1 MRRSTH
7 PALLPAATA
16 ALLLALPVAAQ
27 DFSQVKVESTK
38 VAEGVYAL
46 KGAGGNLGLVVGEDR
61 AFLVDDQYAPMVPKI
76 KAAIAAITDKPV
88 SFVLNTHW
96 HGDHTGGNEAFA
108 QAGAIVVAHD
118 NVRQRLSSDQF
129 MAAFDRTVPAAPKA
143 ALPVVTFNDQ
153 VTFHLGAHTVQ
164 VIHIPGG
171 HTDGD
176 AIVHLK
182 EVYVIHTGDLVFYG
196 LYPVVDYSNGGSLKG
211 MADAT
216 ARLLAM
222 SNEKTRFIPGHGPV
236 VIGRREMAEYLEMLR
251 VVHARMETLIGEG
264 RTLEQVVAA
273 KPTAEYDAKWGQGF
287 LPPDRWVSIN
297 YQGMAP
303 TPGAAR

>member
-1 MRRSTH
+1 MCQRIRA
-7 PALLPAATA
+7 ALLPVTMT

-27 DFSQVKVESTK
+27 DLSKVQVESTR

-46 KGAGGNLGLVVGEDR
+46 KGAGGNLGLVIGEDR

-76 KAAIAAITDKPV
+76 KAAIEAITDKPV

-108 QAGAIVVAHD
+108 EAGAIVVAHD

-143 ALPVVTFNDQ
+143 ALPVITFDDQ

-164 VIHIPGG
+164 VIHIPSA

-176 AIVHLK
+176 AIVQLK
-182 EVYVIHTGDLVFYG
+182 EVDVIHTGDLVFYG
-196 LYPVVDYSNGGSLKG
+196 LYPVVDYSSGGSLKG

-216 ARLLAM
+216 AQLLAM
-222 SNEKTRFIPGHGPV
+222 SDEDTRFIPGHGPA
-236 VIGRREMAEYLEMLR
+236 VIGRRELAEYLEMLR
-251 VVHARMETLIGEG
+251 VVHARLETMIGEG
-264 RTLEQVVAA
+264 KTLEQVLAA
-273 KPTAEYDAKWGQGF
+273 KPTAEFDAKWGQGF
-287 LPPDRWVSIN
+287 LPADRWVTIN
-297 YQGMAP
+297 YQGMTQ
-303 TPGAAR
+303 TPDAAR

>member
-1 MRRSTH
+1 MHRT
-7 PALLPAATA
+7 ALLSAAIA
-16 ALLLALPVAAQ
+16 ALLLALPAAAQ

-38 VAEGVYAL
+38 IDEGVYAL

-61 AFLVDDQYAPMVPKI
+61 AFLVDDQYAPLVPKI
-76 KAAIAAITDKPV
+76 RAAIAAITDKPV

-108 QAGAIVVAHD
+108 EAGAIVVAHD
-118 NVRQRLSSDQF
+118 NVRTRLSSDQF
-129 MAAFDRTVPAAPKA
+129 VAAFDRTVPAAPKA

-153 VTFHLGAHTVQ
+153 VTFHVGGHTVQ
-164 VIHIPGG
+164 AIHVPSG

-182 EVYVIHTGDLVFYG
+182 EVDVIHTGDLVFYG

-222 SNEKTRFIPGHGPV
+222 SDENTRFIPGHGPV
-236 VIGRREMAEYLEMLR
+236 VVGHREIAEYLEMLR
-251 VVHARMETLIGEG
+251 VVHARLETLIGQG
-264 RTLEQVVAA
+264 KTLEQVLAA
-273 KPTAEYDAKWGQGF
+273 KPTAEYDAQWGKGF
-287 LPPDRWVSIN
+287 LPPDRWVTIN
-297 YQGMAP
+297 YQGMTQ
-303 TPGAAR
+303 TPDAAR

>member
-1 MRRSTH
+1 MHRSTRH
-7 PALLPAATA
+7 ALVPAAVA
-16 ALLLALPVAAQ
+16 SLLLALPVAAQ
-27 DFSQVKVESTK
+27 DFSKVEVESTK
-38 VAEGVYAL
+38 IAEGVYAL

-76 KAAIAAITDKPV
+76 RAAIEAITDKPV

-108 QAGAIVVAHD
+108 ESGAIVVAHD
-118 NVRQRLSSDQF
+118 NVRTRLSTDQF
-129 MAAFDRTVPAAPKA
+129 VAAFDRSVPASPKA

-153 VTFHLGAHTVQ
+153 VTFHVGGHTVH
-164 VIHIPGG
+164 VVHIPSG

-182 EVYVIHTGDLVFYG
+182 EVDVIHTGDLVFYG
-196 LYPVVDYSNGGSLKG
+196 LYPVVDYSSGGSLKG

-222 SNEKTRFIPGHGPV
+222 SDADTRFIPGHGPV
-236 VIGRREMAEYLEMLR
+236 LVGRKEIAEYLEMLR
-251 VVHARMETLIGEG
+251 VVHARLETMIGEG
-264 RTLEQVVAA
+264 KTLEQVLAA
-273 KPTAEYDAKWGQGF
+273 KPTADYDAQWGKGF
-287 LPPDRWVSIN
+287 LPPDRWVTIN
-297 YQGMAP
+297 YQGMTQA
-303 TPGAAR
+303 PGATR

>member
-1 MRRSTH
+1 MRRSTR

-182 EVYVIHTGDLVFYG
+182 EVDVIHTGDLVFYG

-251 VVHARMETLIGEG
+251 VVHARIETLIGEG